1 MSASEELRGY
11 SDEAGRYQKRLAR
24 DKAQREEMIQEILA
38 KITVETRDIIKQK
51 TTEVEKEII
60 DLLGPDL
67 ETLLS
72 DVQKIKNTLVTRK
85 EMAEFFD
92 NFDKFLNEFSHIEGY
107 IQDPNAKNKLHNA
120 VEEMRDTIARI
131 KGWIK
136 GD

>member
-1 MSASEELRGY
+1 MSTSEEMRGY
-11 SDEAGRYQKRLAR
+11 SAGAARYQEILAR

-72 DVQKIKNTLVTRK
+72 DVREIKNTGVTRK
-85 EMAEFFD
+85 EMDEFFVK
-92 NFDKFLNEFSHIEGY
+92 FKEFLNEFSHIMDSMK
-107 IQDPNAKNKLHNA
+107 DPKAKDKLSK
-120 VEEMRDTIARI
+120 VMKELSDTASNFLKR
-131 KGWIK
+131 
-136 GD
+136 